1 MNNLSNIQKSYIAGF
16 LDGDGSIY
24 VKLTRNDTYRFGYQ
38 VAPYIVFYQRKDY
51 KDYFETLRKML
62 GIGYIRIRKDG
73 IVEYIIGDLDSLK
86 KFINQISPYS
96 RLKKRQLRLMSEIL
110 EKKRTVKTAKD
121 FIRLS
126 KLIDQFKN
134 LNYSKKR
141 SQTSYSVEKLLKN
154 KGLLTP

>member
-1 MNNLSNIQKSYIAGF
+1 
-16 LDGDGSIY
+16 
-24 VKLTRNDTYRFGYQ
+24 
-38 VAPYIVFYQRKDY
+38 
-51 KDYFETLRKML
+51 
-62 GIGYIRIRKDG
+62 
-73 IVEYIIGDLDSLK
+73 
-86 KFINQISPYS
+86 
-96 RLKKRQLRLMSEIL
+96 MSEIL